1 MGCIIRRFKVLDIS
15 WLRYQG
21 RSLLDLE
28 SQVSGTLPPTRTWA
42 RLANYASPPDLT
54 VFSFFLFFFHPSLPA
69 WLSVRVSV
77 CALRSISWSGQ
88 HSKCRDLSHLRT
100 ENLANWGLLKFSP
113 GQSHSIDIYNA
124 IVEPNPNRPWT
135 GTLLQISP
143 RFAVSAI
150 APVPSEFTMA
160 TGMIWACT
168 PSRLYYTL
176 SEVMI

>member
-1 MGCIIRRFKVLDIS
+1 MVTVPGTIPSRSRKSSFRYSPTHPNLGSSSQLCVSARSHRVLIF
-15 WLRYQG
+15 
-21 RSLLDLE
+21 
-28 SQVSGTLPPTRTWA
+28 P
-42 RLANYASPPDLT
+42 
-54 VFSFFLFFFHPSLPA
+54 FFFHPSLPA